1 MSQQVKAPKHIMLRL
16 TSGALLPVASQLSTL
31 SSISIY
37 HTYGFIQKLSYSR
50 LVTPIFWAGGS
61 SNASAPC

>member
-1 MSQQVKAPKHIMLRL
+1 MSQQVKAPKHIMLWL
-16 TSGALLPVASQLSTL
+16 ASGALLPVASHLSTL
-31 SSISIY
+31 CISIY